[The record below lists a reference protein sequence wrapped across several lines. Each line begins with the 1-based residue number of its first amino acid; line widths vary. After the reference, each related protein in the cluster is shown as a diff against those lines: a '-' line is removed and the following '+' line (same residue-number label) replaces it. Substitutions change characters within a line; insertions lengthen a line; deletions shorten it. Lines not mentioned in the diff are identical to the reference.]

1 MTLNFA
7 ACSLAFVTSAACSV
21 LFFRAYSRTGARL
34 LLWSGMC
41 FACLT
46 LNNALLFTNF
56 VLVPEID
63 LRLYRFASSAAGLV
77 FLLYG
82 LIWEGEAR

>member
-1 MTLNFA
+1 MHLNFA
-7 ACSLAFVTSAACSV
+7 VCSLAFVTSVACSV

-34 LLWSGMC
+34 HLWAGLC
-41 FACLT
+41 FACLSV
-46 LNNALLFTNF
+46 NNALLFTNF
-56 VLVPEID
+56 VLVPELD

-82 LIWEGEAR
+82 LIWEAE